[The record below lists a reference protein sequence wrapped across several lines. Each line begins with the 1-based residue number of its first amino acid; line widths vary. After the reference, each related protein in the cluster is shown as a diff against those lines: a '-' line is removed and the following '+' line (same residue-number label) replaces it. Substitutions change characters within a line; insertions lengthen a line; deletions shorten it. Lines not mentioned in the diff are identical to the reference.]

1 MITVSYEK
9 LFLTPAAQRRPL
21 RSQLQPLASAGDL
34 WAAPSDPASHLER
47 IDHRWG
53 AYGEMFTTIGVI
65 WDFEGYAWILMDILW
80 DVWRFYGI
88 SMDRVL
94 WMFHGIYLLHWV
106 LRLVFDGF
114 CLSIRPRMGS
124 RWRQLRRVL
133 RPFPSFLREWR
144 HHWADE
150 SAPDCGQPGWVQD
163 KGRPADVEFVVW
175 VPSAIQTCIK

>member
-9 LFLTPAAQRRPL
+9 LFLNPCCAAQ
-21 RSQLQPLASAGDL
+21 
-34 WAAPSDPASHLER
+34 APSISATTPCISRWPLSCPQRPSESPWAHWSQVRSLWRDVHH
-47 IDHRWG
+47 HRSDLGFWR
-53 AYGEMFTTIGVI
+53 VCL
-65 WDFEGYAWILMDILW
+65 DFNGYFMGCLKILW
-80 DVWRFYGI
+80 DFDGSSFVDVSWNLPLTLG
-88 SMDRVL
+88 
-94 WMFHGIYLLHWV
+94 

-150 SAPDCGQPGWVQD
+150 SAPDCGQSGWVQD